1 MNKIENIRKKLSDN
15 LKNIIGEKLD
25 IETINLIKKITIETL
40 IVENAKNNKH
50 TDISTISNLVFVTND
65 NGAININIEKF
76 IEEFYL

>member
-50 TDISTISNLVFVTND
+50 TDISTISNLIFVTND